1 MDRYRPGSHGA
12 VRDDFGIEEALSPL
26 ASLLD
31 IMDETVIVF
40 DDQGTI
46 LAANRAAGERFGFPK
61 PEEGLCEFSRP

>member
-1 MDRYRPGSHGA
+1 M
-12 VRDDFGIEEALSPL
+12 RDDFGIEEALSPL

-46 LAANRAAGERFGFPK
+46 VAANRP
-61 PEEGLCEFSRP
+61 